1 MCRMFSPAST
11 EGDATT
17 LTAMNPEEEHT
28 ALNGTSD
35 EWNIISHCVW
45 YPAVAAVMIE
55 SNTGTAVKMAAFAI

>member
-28 ALNGTSD
+28 ALNGTSN
-35 EWNIISHCVW
+35 EWNITLRVISSSGGSDDRV
-45 YPAVAAVMIE
+45 
-55 SNTGTAVKMAAFAI
+55 